1 MQPPGALGHVHPPA
15 TWQRKSRWVTG
26 EADEALRVGVV
37 SFHSANAGG
46 GGGVPAAPCR
56 PRALSLSPAHV
67 GICGHSGRAGTA
79 LLVSVQRP
87 HG

>member
-46 GGGVPAAPCR
+46 GGGACCSLQTTGAQPL
-56 PRALSLSPAHV
+56 PRTSV
-67 GICGHSGRAGTA
+67 GICGHLGRAGTA
-79 LLVSVQRP
+79 QLVSVQSP
-87 HG
+87 HV

>member
-37 SFHSANAGG
+37 SFHSAHAGG
-46 GGGVPAAPCR
+46 GGGGAGQVLSR
-56 PRALSLSPAHV
+56 PPSSLL
-67 GICGHSGRAGTA
+67 A
-79 LLVSVQRP
+79 LLFMPYLPTGWNKVLTSSAW
-87 HG
+87 